1 MQRRVSPTD
10 AVRLHVALAGHAVP
24 PQSLVG
30 EAARQTVLHPV
41 VSGCGDH
48 QQDVS
53 HDGAKQAP
61 SHEAVHHE
69 CHCSRGS
76 RHAVHGG
83 EEDRD
88 KHELGKG
95 NPRLPKLYCEETL
108 ITFHVQS
115 KQSVLDV
122 FGRNE

>member
-1 MQRRVSPTD
+1 M
-10 AVRLHVALAGHAVP
+10 
-24 PQSLVG
+24 G
-30 EAARQTVLHPV
+30 EAARQTILHPV

-76 RHAVHGG
+76 RRAVHGG

-88 KHELGKG
+88 KDQPGKG
-95 NPRLPKLYCEETL
+95 NSIMPKLRCETTL
-108 ITFHVQS
+108 VTFKVYL

-122 FGRNE
+122 IGRNE